1 MSRHALANRHRVDLI
16 LAGKPPIQTPRLR
29 LHGDCARRFQSH
41 TASPEPRPCWPGQCD
56 RLIRLAADNGLGE
69 IGYGKPFR
77 VYHNKDEFGRGRASM
92 NGIEGSRGFAEPGW
106 HGLVA

>member
-1 MSRHALANRHRVDLI
+1 
-16 LAGKPPIQTPRLR
+16 
-29 LHGDCARRFQSH
+29 
-41 TASPEPRPCWPGQCD
+41 
-56 RLIRLAADNGLGE
+56 LAADNGLGE

-77 VYHNKDEFGRGRASM
+77 VYHNKDEFGRGHASM